1 MSAST
6 SAELNSLK
14 NEVKQLSL
22 QLEDMTTF
30 KDGLE
35 IERNFYFNKLR
46 DIEILCQDIQTSG
59 NAASVSTITLVN
71 DIMEIMYQTE
81 DGFLLPE
88 QAEAEAEDQAEPE
101 TETEAEEAAE
111 AEANLDLV
119 IDVNATEG
127 SEWSYNDQENYGKGN
142 ANERENS
149 FGTTGHAD
157 LSPDRYQSSLER
169 QNNTNTIDNGVNISI
184 LDTVSVA
191 DTNDL
196 FDDET
201 F

>member
-1 MSAST
+1 
-6 SAELNSLK
+6 
-14 NEVKQLSL
+14 
-22 QLEDMTTF
+22 MTTF

-59 NAASVSTITLVN
+59 NAASVSTMTLVN

-88 QAEAEAEDQAEPE
+88 QAEAEVEDRTEPE
-101 TETEAEEAAE
+101 TETEAEEEAE

-119 IDVNATEG
+119 IDLNATEG

-157 LSPDRYQSSLER
+157 LTPDRYQSSLER